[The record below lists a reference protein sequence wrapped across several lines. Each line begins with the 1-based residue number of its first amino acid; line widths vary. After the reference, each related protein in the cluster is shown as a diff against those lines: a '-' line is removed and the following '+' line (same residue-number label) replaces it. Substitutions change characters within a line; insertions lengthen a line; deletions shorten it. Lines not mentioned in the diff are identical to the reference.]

1 MNGPAG
7 WWPPPPPTTTVAWI
21 LLAIAGLLEIGW
33 AVGMKYSEGFTRLW
47 PSVITLALLTTSFV
61 LLSYAV
67 RTLPIGSAYAV
78 WTGIGA
84 AGAAIVGM
92 VFFKEP
98 ATALRILCLVA
109 ILGGI
114 AGLKAS
120 G

>member
-1 MNGPAG
+1 
-7 WWPPPPPTTTVAWI
+7 
-21 LLAIAGLLEIGW
+21 
-33 AVGMKYSEGFTRLW
+33 
-47 PSVITLALLTTSFV
+47 
-61 LLSYAV
+61 
-67 RTLPIGSAYAV
+67 V

-98 ATALRILCLVA
+98 ATAFRILCLVA